1 MSEQKILLVQ
11 DANAPFVILKNALAK
26 VGFQVT
32 TCSSGF
38 DALDEMRSEPS
49 DLVVSSVALPDM
61 SGFQLSSM
69 LKSGELTCDM
79 PVVVIGS
86 RDELS
91 DSFWKRVSLHDL
103 MFERKDVEFEEEK
116 AVEKLKDLLTQN
128 ANWKKESMAE
138 HPLMPA
144 DLSGTDL
151 VKSYKELLGN
161 LLMER
166 SVGHMTRSLIEA
178 MGSRVEFMTRYFG
191 YMKRVFG
198 ADFVG
203 LLVADSQSPW
213 GIYEIA
219 NLISKQAFDKIQT
232 SVNKSLSLTLPP
244 RLITHGDV
252 ADKGGASLKASEIIN
267 VSDSTGKIL
276 GAIVLGWTS
285 KLTLDEPSRVVAELL
300 KAQMVPVFKALF
312 DMQAI
317 QLLKQQ
323 QGFSTSV
330 DPITNLYNVEFLI
343 GFLQQQLL
351 FSSRHNLPVGLILID
366 VDRFLE
372 LNQEFGPEVGDM
384 VLTRFAKRV
393 STNIRS
399 SDLMARYSGD
409 TFAIV
414 LPNTDIN
421 GAAILGEK
429 LRSDAEAMEWE
440 SIGEKTPKIT
450 VSVGCAMFSSDDA
463 NPETILRDAKMALI
477 AAKQAGRNRVAV

>member
-11 DANAPFVILKNALAK
+11 DASAPFTVLKAALAK
-26 VGFQVT
+26 GGFQVT
-32 TCSSGF
+32 TCTSGF

-49 DLVVSSVALPDM
+49 DLVVSSVVLPDI
-61 SGFQLSSM
+61 SGFQLSS
-69 LKSGELTCDM
+69 LIKSAEHTCDL
-79 PVVVIGS
+79 PVVVVGN
-86 RDELS
+86 RDELT
-91 DSFWKRVSLHDL
+91 DTFWKRVSLHDL
-103 MFERKDVEFEEEK
+103 QFERKDVEFDEEK
-116 AVEKLKDLLTQN
+116 AVDKLRELIQKN
-128 ANWKKESMAE
+128 ATWKKESMME
-138 HPLMPA
+138 HPLMPS
-144 DLSGTDL
+144 DLSGNDL
-151 VKSYKELLGN
+151 IKSYKELLGS

-166 SVGHMTRSLIEA
+166 SVSHMTRSLIEA

-198 ADFVG
+198 ADFIG
-203 LLVADSQSPW
+203 LIVADAQSPW
-213 GIYEIA
+213 GIYELST
-219 NLISKQAFDKIQT
+219 LISKSAFDKVQT
-232 SVNKSLSLTLPP
+232 SVNKSLDLVAPP
-244 RLITHGDV
+244 RLITHGEV
-252 ADKGGASLKASEIIN
+252 AEKGGMSLKATEIIN
-267 VSDSTGKIL
+267 VNDSTGKVL
-276 GAIVLGWTS
+276 GAIVLGWTT
-285 KLTLDEPSRVVAELL
+285 KTTLDEPSRVVAELL

-317 QLLKQQ
+317 QMLKQQ
-323 QGFSTSV
+323 QGFSTAV

-384 VLTRFAKRV
+384 VLTRFAKRL
-393 STNIRS
+393 STIIRS

-477 AAKQAGRNRVAV
+477 SAKQAGRNRVAV